1 MGQKHCL
8 QVLAAALIPPYALHL
23 MHIPHHQTSIVA
35 IQNRADII
43 EQMRL
48 LGNRTGD
55 VNLLILVSVFV
66 FSLQSSHHST
76 FGRY

>member
-1 MGQKHCL
+1 
-8 QVLAAALIPPYALHL
+8 

-48 LGNRTGD
+48 LGDRTGD
-55 VNLLILVSVFV
+55 VNLLILISVFV